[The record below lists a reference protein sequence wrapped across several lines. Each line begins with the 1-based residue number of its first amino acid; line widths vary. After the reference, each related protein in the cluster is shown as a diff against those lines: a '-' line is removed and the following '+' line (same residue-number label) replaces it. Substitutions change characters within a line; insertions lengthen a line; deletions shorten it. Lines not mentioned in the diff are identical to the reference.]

1 MIPFILTI
9 LGGFFIGDSMK
20 ATQLMEDGGSV
31 DKYKVGTILIYQT
44 KMDKQFG
51 VKGQYWKIISVDD
64 GVAKLKKCD
73 SKGMIFTDTSLSGDG
88 QLNLDNTTNWKIKK

>member
-9 LGGFFIGDSMK
+9 VGGFLIGDSMK
-20 ATQLMEDGGSV
+20 TSQMMEDGGSI

-51 VKGQYWKIISVDD
+51 IKGQYWKIISVDN
-64 GVAKLKKCD
+64 GIAKITKCD
-73 SKGMIFTDTSLSGDG
+73 AKG
-88 QLNLDNTTNWKIKK
+88 NLEDINGEINLEEMNLHYTNWKIKK